1 MRRHRSIVRLAALAA
16 ICALAFGRPAVQAAP
31 AQQAA
36 ALSCRWQNA
45 GSSTLDQFDTGS
57 VYDPNANSMWVY
69 SGLDSQLKLSNRIEM
84 ISMTGTAASPKVSH
98 KAVNAPAATI
108 FAPTCAFRNKGAESD
123 DTAVYCFGGSK
134 NPTVAGGGSGEP
146 LVQRFLVKKGA
157 WESSVSVSGSFTPRW
172 GAAAGWDPVHDVIWV
187 VGGVQQCS
195 LQDLIDGKTCQ
206 ARPISTSYL
215 SFEGGLKWNAG
226 PGNET
231 VFGHAV
237 AYDSAAQRLLFV
249 GGTTNGRDGIGYL
262 KQMDLKDPDVTKVKL
277 ASLGA
282 GGTAPA
288 AFLVG
293 AAYDASVN
301 ALVTY
306 GGVSRGHLSS
316 KETAETRTLVLDLA
330 ATPPQWVN
338 ISGQSIGERIGGTM
352 QFDSKQNASIF
363 TLGRKSGTS
372 SISTVRTTN
381 ALSCSRNSV
390 PPTPTGSGPA
400 PTNTPGTGPRPT
412 DEVRPTP
419 TLVTDPV
426 ICEAIKSRV
435 PAAAVNDAVAAPDKV
450 AGYKQACNPNLPAG
464 PSNPLRRYLGLRNP
478 GQVYHPIFNS
488 LMWKCG
494 CP

>member
-1 MRRHRSIVRLAALAA
+1 MRYHRSLIRLAALVG
-16 ICALAFGRPAVQAAP
+16 ICALGFSGPAAQAAP
-31 AQQAA
+31 AQQTGP
-36 ALSCRWQNA
+36 LSCHWQNA
-45 GSSTLDQFDTGS
+45 GSSTLDQFATGS
-57 VYDPNANSMWVY
+57 VYDPNAKAMWVY
-69 SGLDSQLKLSNRIEM
+69 SGLDSQLKISNRIEM

-108 FAPTCAFRNKGAESD
+108 FAPTCAFRDKGADSD
-123 DTAVYCFGGSK
+123 DTAVYCFGGTK
-134 NPTVAGGGSGEP
+134 NPTEVGGGAGDD

-157 WESSVSVSGSFTPRW
+157 WDSSVTVAGSFTPRW
-172 GAAAGWDPVHDVIWV
+172 GAAAAWDPVHDVIWV

-195 LQDLIDGKTCQ
+195 LKDLIDGKTCQ
-206 ARPISTSYL
+206 ARPIGINYL
-215 SFEGGLKWNAG
+215 SFDGGLKWNAG

-237 AYDSAAQRLLFV
+237 AYDSAAQRLIFV
-249 GGTTNGRDGIGYL
+249 GGTTNGRDGISYL
-262 KQMDLKDPDVTKVKL
+262 KQMDLKDPDISKVKL
-277 ASLGA
+277 AGLNA

-288 AFLVG
+288 SFLLG

-316 KETAETRTLVLDLA
+316 KETADTRTLVLDLTA
-330 ATPPQWVN
+330 APPVWVN

-363 TLGRKSGTS
+363 ALGRKSGTS
-372 SISTVRTTN
+372 NISTVRTTN
-381 ALSCSRNSV
+381 ALSCNRNAA
-390 PPTPTGSGPA
+390 PTPTGSGPA

-412 DEVRPTP
+412 DEVRPTA
-419 TLVTDPV
+419 TMASDPV
-426 ICEAIKSRV
+426 ICEAIKNRV
-435 PAAAVNDAVAAPDKV
+435 PAAVVNEALAAPDKV
-450 AGYKQACNPNLPAG
+450 AGYQQPCNPNLVPGPA
-464 PSNPLRRYLGLRNP
+464 NPLRRYLGLRNP
-478 GQVYHPIFNS
+478 SQVYHPLFNS